1 MAIPN
6 SSSSAEKSVRMS
18 EFELRGRV
26 AGDYTAVNCPKVQIG
41 GWPLATL
48 AAYKRVSQVSI

>member
-1 MAIPN
+1 
-6 SSSSAEKSVRMS
+6 MS
-18 EFELRGRV
+18 EFELHGQV